1 MGQRY
6 AGNNALIAT
15 NGYLWKHQTSIMNT
29 PEPRWLVVY
38 TKPRQEKKAAD
49 ALARQSFEVYC
60 PLKREKRKW
69 SDRWKWVETPLFT
82 SYLFLRIAETERSQ
96 VLQVPGVVRF
106 LFWLGKPA
114 VVKEEEI
121 RILRQWLNE
130 VEPEAL
136 EVVGLEPGS
145 RARIESGALMG
156 REGEVVERRGTKLV
170 LFLKDLSVAVTVDLT
185 KTQARNVLDE
195 KNA

>member
-1 MGQRY
+1 MSTAPQ
-6 AGNNALIAT
+6 
-15 NGYLWKHQTSIMNT
+15 
-29 PEPRWLVVY
+29 PRWLVVY

-49 ALARQSFEVYC
+49 ALARRGFEVYC

-82 SYLFLRIAETERSQ
+82 SYLFLCIAETERSDA
-96 VLQVPGVVRF
+96 LQVPGVVRF

-156 REGEVVERRGTKLV
+156 QEGDVVERRGTKLV
-170 LFLKDLSVAVTVDLT
+170 LFLQDLSVEVTVDLT

>member
-1 MGQRY
+1 MP
-6 AGNNALIAT
+6 NLT
-15 NGYLWKHQTSIMNT
+15 
-29 PEPRWLVVY
+29 EPRWLVVY
-38 TKPRQEKKAAD
+38 TKPRQEKKVAD
-49 ALARQSFEVYC
+49 ALARRGFEVYC

-82 SYLFLRIAETERSQ
+82 SYLFLRITETERSRA
-96 VLQVPGVVRF
+96 LQVPGVVRF

-121 RILRQWLNE
+121 QILRQWLNE

-156 REGEVVERRGTKLV
+156 QEGDVVERRGTKLV
-170 LFLKDLSVAVTVDLT
+170 LFMENLSIEVSVDLN
-185 KTQARNVLDE
+185 KTQVQLVFNQ
-195 KNA
+195 

>member
-1 MGQRY
+1 MPRP
-6 AGNNALIAT
+6 
-15 NGYLWKHQTSIMNT
+15 

-49 ALARQSFEVYC
+49 ALARRGFEVYC

-82 SYLFLRIAETERSQ
+82 SYLFLRILESERSSA
-96 VLQVPGVVRF
+96 LQVPVVVRF

-121 RILRQWLNE
+121 QILRQWLNE

-170 LFLKDLSVAVTVDLT
+170 LFLQELSLEVQVNLSLT
-185 KTQARNVLDE
+185 SVQTLQPE
-195 KNA
+195 P

>member
-1 MGQRY
+1 MP
-6 AGNNALIAT
+6 
-15 NGYLWKHQTSIMNT
+15 HNT
-29 PEPRWLVVY
+29 EPHWLVVY
-38 TKPRQEKKAAD
+38 TKPRQEKKTAE
-49 ALARQSFEVYC
+49 ALTRRGFEVYC

-82 SYLFLRIAETERSQ
+82 SYLFLRIPESERSRA
-96 VLQVPGVVRF
+96 LQVPGIVRF

-121 RILRQWLNE
+121 RILRQWLNDA
-130 VEPEAL
+130 EPEAL

-156 REGEVVERRGTKLV
+156 QEGDVVERRGMKLV
-170 LFLKDLSVAVTVDLT
+170 LFLQELSVEVTVDLR
-185 KTQARNVLDE
+185 KTQAISSFTKDSFNYV
-195 KNA
+195 NTF

>member
-1 MGQRY
+1 M
-6 AGNNALIAT
+6 
-15 NGYLWKHQTSIMNT
+15 
-29 PEPRWLVVY
+29 PEPPEPSWLVVY

-49 ALARQSFEVYC
+49 ALTRRGFEVYC

-82 SYLFLRIAETERSQ
+82 SYLFLRIDDKERSRA
-96 VLQVPGVVRF
+96 LLVRF

-121 RILRQWLNE
+121 LILRQWLNE

-170 LFLKDLSVAVTVDLT
+170 LFLQELSVEVTVDLT
-185 KTQARNVLDE
+185 KTKAVGFLN
-195 KNA
+195 

>member
-1 MGQRY
+1 
-6 AGNNALIAT
+6 
-15 NGYLWKHQTSIMNT
+15 
-29 PEPRWLVVY
+29 
-38 TKPRQEKKAAD
+38 
-49 ALARQSFEVYC
+49 VYC

-69 SDRWKWVETPLFT
+69 SDRWKLVETPLFT
-82 SYLFLRIAETERSQ
+82 SYLFLRIPESERAQ
-96 VLQVPGVVRF
+96 ALQVPGVVRF

-121 RILRQWLNE
+121 QILRQWLNE

-156 REGEVVERRGTKLV
+156 REGEVVERRGSKLV
-170 LFLKDLSVAVTVDLT
+170 LFLQELSLEVQVNLSLT
-185 KTQARNVLDE
+185 SVHTLQPQP
-195 KNA
+195 